1 MKLKLITAALI
12 VATSSVA
19 FAAVTDEGSYFKI
32 QAGSTNPKKVK
43 GQAGF
48 GTAKV
53 RNSAILSAEFGG
65 KVDEHVNLGLGIDYR
80 PNIKTKNLLASQ
92 KTNNLSAM
100 VNAYYTFNEMEA
112 FKPYLTIGAGV
123 AGFQTKKSSIS
134 KKTTKTNFAYQLG
147 AGVNF
152 AVNETTDF
160 GIGYRFVDAGKFNKS
175 YKSRFRT
182 NEFLG
187 GITVKVNS

>member
-12 VATSSVA
+12 VAFSSTA
-19 FAAVTDEGSYFKI
+19 FAADEGSYFKI
-32 QAGSTNPKKVK
+32 QAGSTSPKKVK

-53 RNSAILSAEFGG
+53 RNSAVLGAEFGG

-92 KTNNLSAM
+92 KVNNLSAM
-100 VNAYYTFNEMEA
+100 VNAYYTFNDMEA
-112 FKPYLTIGAGV
+112 FKPYVGVGAGV

-134 KKTTKTNFAYQLG
+134 KKTTKTNFAYQLM
-147 AGVNF
+147 AGVNV
-152 AVNETTDF
+152 AVNDTTDF
-160 GIGYRFVDAGKFNKS
+160 GIGYRYVDAGKFNKQ
-175 YKSRFRT
+175 YKSRFKT
-182 NEFLG
+182 NEVLG
-187 GITVKVNS
+187 SLTFKVNS